1 MPVSNDG
8 DDGVRKVLTVAV
20 VLALAGCG
28 SAPEEGNKA
37 VAAQLENP
45 ASAKFTNVRT
55 TSNGNVC
62 GQVKSKDAA
71 GNYGGYQSYV
81 AIKTDNGYQAVIDR
95 DGTNIVVRAACG
107 APLAQSEGAAATA
120 AEAAHGW
127 DVVIADNGRGAV
139 TDMMSRL
146 VEHGFVASVAN
157 QDGKP
162 RIYLGPFVNRA
173 EAEATREKLMASQG
187 IESGVEPHPAP

>member
-1 MPVSNDG
+1 MIGGV
-8 DDGVRKVLTVAV
+8 GVRKLLTVAGF
-20 VLALAGCG
+20 LALAGCG
-28 SAPEEGNKA
+28 SAVEEGHKA

-55 TSNGNVC
+55 TPNGNVC
-62 GQVKSKDAA
+62 GQVKGKDAA

-95 DGTNIVVRAACG
+95 DGSNMVVRAACG
-107 APLAQSEGAAATA
+107 APLAQTENPTGTPG
-120 AEAAHGW
+120 EAAHGW
-127 DVVIADNGRGAV
+127 DVVIDDSSRGAV

-146 VEHGFVASVAN
+146 VEHGFVASVAS

-162 RIYLGPFVNRA
+162 RIYLGPFASRA
-173 EAEATREKLMASQG
+173 EAEATRDKLMASQG
-187 IESGVEPHPAP
+187 IESGVQPHPAP